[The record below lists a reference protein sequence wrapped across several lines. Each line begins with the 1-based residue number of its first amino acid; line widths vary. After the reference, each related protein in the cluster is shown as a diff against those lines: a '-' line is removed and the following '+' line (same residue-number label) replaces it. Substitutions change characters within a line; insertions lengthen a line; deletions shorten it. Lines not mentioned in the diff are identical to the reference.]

1 MTWDIFFL
9 TFAIGLLYGSVL
21 AIMVLYLLVIARH
34 RSVMDELPQPL
45 RGTGR
50 ILENDQVFEADNV
63 TPLHRID
70 GYY

>member
-1 MTWDIFFL
+1 MTWDIFLL

-21 AIMVLYLLVIARH
+21 AIMVLYLLVIARR

-45 RGTGR
+45 RGTGQ